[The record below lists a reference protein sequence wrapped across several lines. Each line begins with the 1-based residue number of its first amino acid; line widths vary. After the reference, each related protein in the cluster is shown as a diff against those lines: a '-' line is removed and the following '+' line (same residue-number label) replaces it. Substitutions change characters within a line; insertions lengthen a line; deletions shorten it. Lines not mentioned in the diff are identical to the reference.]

1 MSITRWKIFLGLW
14 LACFVST
21 SALSQ
26 ALARPGWAGF
36 VTKSDAWW
44 KNSTVYEIDPHGFG
58 GLKGVTEHLDYV
70 HSLGSDAILLTHFQP
85 DPAHPQEIDSAVGS
99 FDDLDELIHQA
110 SSRNMRVLV
119 DLGELPPAIDLT
131 SIARYWLNRGVAG
144 FHIAGAE
151 QAVQLRKIASSYI
164 GQRIVIG
171 DLDPANASGRDRP
184 QLLLDAR
191 LSKINQLTAANLRPA
206 MEAIAAT
213 DNALL
218 ATDAPETARSIV
230 RFGDG
235 QHDADIAKVLATLLF
250 ANPASALLYYGQE
263 IGLRPA
269 KAETGSGATM
279 LWGATPSQAATITA
293 SAAKPLHPVAAS
305 EPGSVAA
312 AEADPASLLNWYRRL
327 SALHQSNPT
336 LGSAAMTVLNHDDQ
350 NVLAW
355 VRKPAAA
362 SYKKPPVV
370 VICNLS
376 AQPVHLSLKD
386 DMQKLRLKG
395 SFLRTVIRSDSGMG
409 PMTLDSMTIPAYSV
423 YIGELRY

>member
-14 LACFVST
+14 LVCFVST

-58 GLKGVTEHLDYV
+58 GLQGVTEHLDYV

-85 DPAHPQEIDSAVGS
+85 DPAHPQEIDPAVGS

-171 DLDPANASGRDRP
+171 DLDASSAGHDRP

-218 ATDAPETARSIV
+218 ATDAPDTARSIV
-230 RFGDG
+230 RLGDG

-263 IGLRPA
+263 IGLRI
-269 KAETGSGATM
+269 AETGSGTEM
-279 LWGATPSQAATITA
+279 PWGTA
-293 SAAKPLHPVAAS
+293 PPVSAGKPLHPAA
-305 EPGSVAA
+305 GSVAA
-312 AEADPASLLNWYRRL
+312 EEADPASLMNWYRRL

-362 SYKKPPVV
+362 SYKNPPVV

-395 SFLRTVIRSDSGMG
+395 SFLRTVVRSDSGMG

>member
-1 MSITRWKIFLGLW
+1 
-14 LACFVST
+14 
-21 SALSQ
+21 
-26 ALARPGWAGF
+26 
-36 VTKSDAWW
+36 
-44 KNSTVYEIDPHGFG
+44 
-58 GLKGVTEHLDYV
+58 
-70 HSLGSDAILLTHFQP
+70 
-85 DPAHPQEIDSAVGS
+85 
-99 FDDLDELIHQA
+99 
-110 SSRNMRVLV
+110 
-119 DLGELPPAIDLT
+119 
-131 SIARYWLNRGVAG
+131 
-144 FHIAGAE
+144 
-151 QAVQLRKIASSYI
+151 
-164 GQRIVIG
+164 
-171 DLDPANASGRDRP
+171 
-184 QLLLDAR
+184 
-191 LSKINQLTAANLRPA
+191 

-230 RFGDG
+230 RLGDG
-235 QHDADIAKVLATLLF
+235 EHDADIAKVLATLLF

-269 KAETGSGATM
+269 EAGSGSEM
-279 LWGATPSQAATITA
+279 PWGAAPAA
-293 SAAKPLHPVAAS
+293 SAGKPLHPAA
-305 EPGSVAA
+305 GSVAA
-312 AEADPASLLNWYRRL
+312 EEADSASLLNWYRRL

-336 LGSAAMTVLNHDDQ
+336 VGSAAMIVLNHDDQ

-362 SYKKPPVV
+362 SYKNPPVV

-395 SFLRTVIRSDSGMG
+395 SFLRTVVRSDSGMG

>member
-1 MSITRWKIFLGLW
+1 MSTPRLKIFLALW

-21 SALSQ
+21 TAHAQ

-36 VTKSDAWW
+36 VTKSEAWW

-58 GLKGVTEHLDYV
+58 GLKGITEHLDYV
-70 HSLGSDAILLTHFQP
+70 HSLGSDVILLTHFQP
-85 DPAHPQEIDSAVGS
+85 DPAHPQSIDPAVGS
-99 FDDLDELIHQA
+99 FDDLDDLIHEA
-110 SSRNMRVLV
+110 SSRNMRVLI
-119 DLGELPPAIDLT
+119 DLGELPPVIDLT

-144 FHIAGAE
+144 FHIAGAQ
-151 QAVQLRKIASSYI
+151 QAVELRKIASSYI

-171 DLDPANASGRDRP
+171 DFDPAGASGHDGP

-191 LSKINQLTAANLRPA
+191 LSKANQLAAAGLRSA
-206 MEAIAAT
+206 MEGIPSNG
-213 DNALL
+213 NALL
-218 ATDAPETARSIV
+218 ATDGPDVARSV
-230 RFGDG
+230 ARLGDG
-235 QHDADIAKVLATLLF
+235 QHDRDIARVLATLLF

-263 IGLRPA
+263 IGLKPA
-269 KAETGSGATM
+269 AGTEMPWGAAPAQTDASGA
-279 LWGATPSQAATITA
+279 
-293 SAAKPLHPVAAS
+293 KPRHPVAPEA
-305 EPGSVAA
+305 GSVAA
-312 AEADPASLLNWYRRL
+312 EEAGPASLLNWYRRL

-336 LGSAAMTVLNHDDQ
+336 LGSGATIVLNHDDQ

-355 VRKPAAA
+355 VRKPAAP
-362 SYKKPPVV
+362 SYKNPPVV

-395 SFLRTVIRSDSGMG
+395 NFLRTVVRSDSGMG
-409 PMTLDSMTIPAYSV
+409 PMSLDAMTISAYSV

>member
-1 MSITRWKIFLGLW
+1 MTRWKIFLGLW

-21 SALSQ
+21 SAHSQ

-58 GLKGVTEHLDYV
+58 GLQGITEHLDYV

-85 DPAHPQEIDSAVGS
+85 DPAHPQEIDPAVGS

-171 DLDPANASGRDRP
+171 DLDASSAGHDRP

-218 ATDAPETARSIV
+218 ATDAPDTARSIV
-230 RFGDG
+230 RLGDG

-263 IGLRPA
+263 IGLRT
-269 KAETGSGATM
+269 AETGSGTEM
-279 LWGATPSQAATITA
+279 PWGTA
-293 SAAKPLHPVAAS
+293 PPVSAGKPLHPAA
-305 EPGSVAA
+305 GSVAA
-312 AEADPASLLNWYRRL
+312 EEADPASLLNWYRRL

-336 LGSAAMTVLNHDDQ
+336 VGSAAMIVLNHDDQ

-362 SYKKPPVV
+362 SYKNPPVV

-376 AQPVHLSLKD
+376 AQPVHLSLKN

-395 SFLRTVIRSDSGMG
+395 SFLRTVVRSDSGMG

>member
-21 SALSQ
+21 TAHSQ

-206 MEAIAAT
+206 MEAIAST

-218 ATDAPETARSIV
+218 ATDAPDTARSIV
-230 RFGDG
+230 RLGDG
-235 QHDADIAKVLATLLF
+235 QHDVDIAKVLATLLF
-250 ANPASALLYYGQE
+250 ANPGSALLHYGQE

-269 KAETGSGATM
+269 KAETGSGTEM
-279 LWGATPSQAATITA
+279 PWGTA
-293 SAAKPLHPVAAS
+293 PAVSAGKPLHPPA
-305 EPGSVAA
+305 GSVAA
-312 AEADPASLLNWYRRL
+312 EEADPASLLNWYRRL

-350 NVLAW
+350 NVLTW
-355 VRKPAAA
+355 VR
-362 SYKKPPVV
+362 
-370 VICNLS
+370 
-376 AQPVHLSLKD
+376 
-386 DMQKLRLKG
+386 
-395 SFLRTVIRSDSGMG
+395 
-409 PMTLDSMTIPAYSV
+409 
-423 YIGELRY
+423 

>member
-1 MSITRWKIFLGLW
+1 MTRWKIFLGLW

-21 SALSQ
+21 SAHSQ

-58 GLKGVTEHLDYV
+58 GLQGITEHLDYV

-85 DPAHPQEIDSAVGS
+85 DPAHPQEIDPAVGS

-144 FHIAGAE
+144 FHIAGAG

-171 DLDPANASGRDRP
+171 DLDASSAGHDRP

-230 RFGDG
+230 RLGDG

-263 IGLRPA
+263 IGLRT
-269 KAETGSGATM
+269 AETGSGTEM
-279 LWGATPSQAATITA
+279 PWGTA
-293 SAAKPLHPVAAS
+293 PTVSAGKPLHPVVAV

-312 AEADPASLLNWYRRL
+312 EEADPASLLNWYRRL

-336 LGSAAMTVLNHDDQ
+336 LGSGAMTVLNHDDQ

-362 SYKKPPVV
+362 SYKNPPVV

-376 AQPVHLSLKD
+376 AQPVHLSLKN

-395 SFLRTVIRSDSGMG
+395 SFLRTVVRSDSGMG
-409 PMTLDSMTIPAYSV
+409 PMTLDSMTIPGYSV